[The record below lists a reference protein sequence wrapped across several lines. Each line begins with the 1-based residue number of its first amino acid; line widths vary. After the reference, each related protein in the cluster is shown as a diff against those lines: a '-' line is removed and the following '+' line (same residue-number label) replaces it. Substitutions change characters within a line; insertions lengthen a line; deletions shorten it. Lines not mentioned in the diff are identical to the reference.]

1 MFHIVIS
8 IAPVF
13 IIIMLGSIFK
23 MRQMPGDAFWPL
35 AERFTYYILLPVLFF
50 RNVTKADFTTI
61 DIATLLNT
69 MLLATAIMAGLMLF
83 LQYIIKMDGPSFTS
97 VFQGGIRFNNYV
109 GIPSAVALYP
119 DEGFLLSATLIAIM
133 VPIINSSCVAV
144 LNHYGS
150 NQKANFGRSVIRILT
165 NPLIVACFVGI
176 FFNLLNITIPYVV
189 DEVLKA
195 LGNAALAFGL
205 LCVGAG
211 LDIKA
216 TKGKRHYLAKAVF
229 LKLIIFPVITLICC
243 MYMNVSST
251 TAIVAV
257 LYMALPTAGSSYIMA
272 RQLGGNAP
280 LMSGILVAQTL
291 CAAVTLPIMIMLAEY
306 VFALP

>member
-1 MFHIVIS
+1 
-8 IAPVF
+8 
-13 IIIMLGSIFK
+13 
-23 MRQMPGDAFWPL
+23 MPGDAFWPL
-35 AERFTYYILLPVLFF
+35 AEKFTYYVLLPALFF

-61 DIATLLNT
+61 DITTLLIT
-69 MLLATAIMAGLMLF
+69 MLIATGVMGSLMLL
-83 LQYIIKMDGPSFTS
+83 LQRIIKMDGPSFTS

-119 DEGFLLSATLIAIM
+119 DAGFLLSATLIAIM
-133 VPIINSSCVAV
+133 VPIINSCCVAV

-150 NQKANFGRSVIRILT
+150 NQKANFGRSIIRILT
-165 NPLIVACFVGI
+165 NPLIVACFIGI
-176 FFNLLNITIPYVV
+176 LFNILDIKLPYVF

-229 LKLIIFPVITLICC
+229 LKLIIFPIITIICC
-243 MYMNVSST
+243 MIMDVSGA

-272 RQLGGNAP
+272 KQLGGNAS

-291 CAAVTLPIMIMLAEY
+291 CAACTLPIMIMLAEY